1 MSNRK
6 PKLRTAQL
14 WYLSMGF
21 LGIQGGFALQ
31 NGNASRILANF
42 GAEVEQLSWFWLVA
56 PITGLI
62 VQPIIGYYS
71 DKTWGKWGRR
81 KPYFFVG
88 ALLAVLGL
96 LLLPNANSIVAGS
109 GYTLLFAGAFLA
121 FMDAS
126 FNVAMEPFRALVGDL
141 LPKSQTTEGF
151 AIQTVLIGIG
161 AVVGSWLPTFLN
173 KVMDIP
179 NVAAVGMVPDNVKY
193 SFYVG
198 AALLLVT
205 ILVTIFN
212 TKEYS
217 PSEMKEFG
225 EMKDTVKSDVWF
237 KDIIADFGNM
247 PLRMKRLGLVQF
259 FSWFGLFTMWVY
271 TTSAIATHHYGA
283 LPSDTSSALFNDAGD
298 WVGILF
304 GVYNAVSAI
313 YAIFLHK
320 FVKLTS
326 RKFVHIFSLVCG
338 GIGLISMKF
347 ISDPTMLLIP
357 MIGIGFAWGSIL
369 SIPYSLLAEKLP
381 AAKMGVFM
389 GIFNFFIVIP
399 QILSGV
405 IGGPIVKN
413 VFNNYAINYVTV
425 GGLFFLLAA
434 GFTLLIKEPLWNENA
449 INKEA

>member
-1 MSNRK
+1 
-6 PKLRTAQL
+6 
-14 WYLSMGF
+14 MGF

-62 VQPIIGYYS
+62 VQPIIGHYS

-88 ALLAVLGL
+88 ALLAALGL
-96 LLLPNANSIVAGS
+96 LLLPNANSIVVGS
-109 GYTLLFAGAFLA
+109 GYTLLFAGIFLA

-141 LPKSQTTEGF
+141 LPKSQTTQGF

-161 AVVGSWLPTFLN
+161 AVVGSWLPAFLTSTWSTDKITWLPN
-173 KVMDIP
+173 FLSKNWSFA
-179 NVAAVGMVPDNVKY
+179 NVAEVGHVPENVKY
-193 SFYVG
+193 SFYIG
-198 AALLLVT
+198 AALLLFT
-205 ILVTIFN
+205 ILVTILK

-217 PSEMKEFG
+217 PSKMKSFG
-225 EMKDTVKSDVWF
+225 ETEDKVKSEVWF
-237 KDIIADFGNM
+237 KDILSDFGNM

-304 GVYNAVSAI
+304 GVYNGISAI
-313 YAIFLHK
+313 YAIFINK

-338 GIGLISMKF
+338 GIGLISMRF

-357 MIGIGFAWGSIL
+357 MIGVGFAWGSIL
-369 SIPYSLLAEKLP
+369 SMPYALLADKLP

-389 GIFNFFIVIP
+389 GIFNFFIVAP

-413 VFNNYAINYVTV
+413 IFNSYAINYVAV

-434 GFTLLIKEPLWNENA
+434 VFTLFIKEPLWNESLV
-449 INKEA
+449 EE